1 MLRGFMPH
9 RALALLAVIVAMV
22 SIQSGASLS
31 KQLFPLVGTQGTTT
45 LRLFFATL
53 VLLALW
59 RPWKR
64 WPQASE
70 WQAVALYGA
79 SLGGMNMLFFQALAR
94 IPLGV
99 AVALEF
105 VGPLALALLA
115 SRQGQDFMWAALAGL
130 GLVLLLPINSF
141 SAGMDGLG
149 MAYALAAG
157 GFWALYI
164 VFGKRLSGTLPGG
177 IATTLG
183 MSCALLVAL
192 PFGVVQAGADLL
204 DVRLVPLGL
213 AVGVLSSA
221 LPYSLEMIGLKRL
234 PTQTFGILMSVEPA
248 VAALSGLL
256 FLGERLSLLQ
266 IAAIGLVMAASVG
279 STATSRAPIVATEA

>member
-1 MLRGFMPH
+1 MPH
-9 RALALLAVIVAMV
+9 RALAFLAVIVAML
-22 SIQSGASLS
+22 SIQSGASLA

-53 VLLALW
+53 VLFAFW
-59 RPWKR
+59 RPWMR
-64 WPQASE
+64 WPQGAE
-70 WQAVALYGA
+70 WKAVALYGA
-79 SLGGMNMLFFQALAR
+79 SLAGMNLLFFQALAR

-105 VGPLALALLA
+105 VGPLAVALLA
-115 SRQGQDFMWAALAGL
+115 SRQGRDFMWAGLAGL
-130 GLVLLLPINSF
+130 GLVLLLPLNSF
-141 SAGMDGLG
+141 STGLDGLG
-149 MAYALAAG
+149 VAFALAAG

-164 VFGKRLSGTLPGG
+164 VFGKRLSGSLPGG
-177 IATTLG
+177 IATALG
-183 MSCALLVAL
+183 MSCALLIAL
-192 PFGVVQAGADLL
+192 PFGVAQAGADLL

-279 STATSRAPIVATEA
+279 STATSQAPIVPAEA

>member
-1 MLRGFMPH
+1 MPH
-9 RALALLAVIVAMV
+9 RALAFLAVIVAML
-22 SIQSGASLS
+22 SIQSGASLA
-31 KQLFPLVGTQGTTT
+31 KQLFPLVGPQGTTT

-53 VLLALW
+53 VLFAFW

-64 WPQASE
+64 WPQGAE
-70 WQAVALYGA
+70 WKAVALYGA
-79 SLGGMNMLFFQALAR
+79 SLAGMNLLFFQALAR

-105 VGPLALALLA
+105 VGPLAVALLA
-115 SRQGQDFMWAALAGL
+115 SRQGRDFMWAGLAGL
-130 GLVLLLPINSF
+130 GLVLLLPLNSF
-141 SAGMDGLG
+141 STGLDGLG
-149 MAYALAAG
+149 VAFALAAG

-164 VFGKRLSGTLPGG
+164 VFGKRLSGSLPGG
-177 IATTLG
+177 IATALG
-183 MSCALLVAL
+183 MSCALLIAL
-192 PFGVVQAGADLL
+192 PFGVAQAGADLL

-279 STATSRAPIVATEA
+279 STATSQAPIVPAEA

>member
-1 MLRGFMPH
+1 MPH
-9 RALALLAVIVAMV
+9 RALAFLAVIVAML

-31 KQLFPLVGTQGTTT
+31 KQLFPLVGTQGTST

-53 VLLALW
+53 VLFAFW

-64 WPQASE
+64 WPQGSE
-70 WQAVALYGA
+70 WKAVALYGA
-79 SLGGMNMLFFQALAR
+79 SLAGMNLLFFEALAR

-105 VGPLALALLA
+105 VGPLAVALLA
-115 SRQGQDFMWAALAGL
+115 SRQGRDFMWAGLAGL
-130 GLVLLLPINSF
+130 GLVLLLPLNSF
-141 SAGMDGLG
+141 STGLDGLG
-149 MAYALAAG
+149 VAFALAAG

-177 IATTLG
+177 IATALG
-183 MSCALLVAL
+183 MSCALLIAL
-192 PFGVVQAGADLL
+192 PFGVAQAGADLL

-213 AVGVLSSA
+213 TVGVLSSA

-266 IAAIGLVMAASVG
+266 IVAIGLVMAASVG
-279 STATSRAPIVATEA
+279 STATSRASIVPSEA